1 MNYNPAVIPMLTV
14 RSAGWL
20 WVDALPGEVQDSLGS
35 WQATGH
41 PNNPADRFHVP
52 NHMVGAVS

>member
-1 MNYNPAVIPMLTV
+1 MLTV